1 MQRGLILVSLAGLCC
16 LNVAV
21 ARADSWQVQIAEGQQ
36 QVWRLIPV
44 AMVEPEQDSQAMA
57 WLKAMSDAMRTT
69 DYSGTY
75 VHVRG
80 DEIDTTALWHRAGS
94 AGEQEKLLTLSGE
107 SRVVLRQ
114 NDHCE
119 CQWPDRREIVFGDFP
134 GVRSRLSGLRFSD
147 PQALT
152 AHYRIVSLGTSRV
165 ADHACHVVGLVPK
178 DAWRYGYK
186 LCITAHSHL
195 LARMSLYDT
204 RGLPIEHD
212 FFTALNIG
220 ATDGQSWPDMA
231 PGKPDAVPPGYR
243 IVERPAGVTPQALA
257 PDEGWSVS
265 PLLPGYQ
272 IKSRV
277 WRENPVT
284 HQRFEHII
292 VSDGLSTASVF
303 VEHLPQTKALDPDAA
318 KYGVNIVV
326 RQVGD
331 VRLTVIGDVPMAA
344 VEQICQNT
352 RPVQELPGAQSEQN
366 PLLPPGAPDSAP

>member
-1 MQRGLILVSLAGLCC
+1 MRRSLVLAGCVSLFGMNFGA
-16 LNVAV
+16 A
-21 ARADSWQVQIAEGQQ
+21 SAEGWQIHSSQQ
-36 QVWRLIPV
+36 IWRVVSV
-44 AMVEPEQDSQAMA
+44 ADVEPDQDPQALG
-57 WLKAMSDAMRTT
+57 WLKAMSAAMRDT
-69 DYSGTY
+69 DYAGTY

-80 DEIDTTALWHRAGS
+80 DEIDTTALWHRAAAG
-94 AGEQEKLLTLSGE
+94 GEQEKLLTLSGE
-107 SRVVLRQ
+107 PREVLRQ

-134 GVRSRLSGLRFSD
+134 GVRSRLSGVRFAD
-147 PQALT
+147 PVALT
-152 AHYRIVSLGTSRV
+152 AHYRIVVLGQSRV

-178 DAWRYGYK
+178 DSWRYGYK
-186 LCITAHSHL
+186 LCITQGSHL
-195 LARMSLYDT
+195 LARMSLYDA

-212 FFTALNIG
+212 FFTALKTGDTAEANWPRMVP
-220 ATDGQSWPDMA
+220 GQ
-231 PGKPDAVPPGYR
+231 PDAVPPGYR
-243 IVERPAGVTPQALA
+243 IVERATGEAPQALA
-257 PDEGWSVS
+257 PDQGWTIS

-284 HQRFEHII
+284 HQRFEHMI

-303 VEHLPQTKALDPDAA
+303 VEKLPQTKALDPDAA

-331 VRLTVIGDVPMAA
+331 VRLTVIGDLPMAA

-352 RPVQELPGAQSEQN
+352 RPVQDAPGAQSEHN
-366 PLLPPGAPDSAP
+366 PLLPPPAAGAVN